1 MALQVLQGLSPAE
14 EVRQRSGTDF
24 AQMLGTGLQQLAQNK
39 MSEVQQRKSQLGLQ
53 GLQGIS
59 PEQAQ
64 LLSQLPPDILRDYVK
79 QQGLASTA
87 KKEAREDQIKKHYG
101 PIIETNLQRKN
112 LLKGI
117 QDTINKKDFNVYP
130 GIGKVADTSQY
141 LLDDL
146 QKAFKGDADELLQ
159 LEMQAASRGQGGR
172 LTESARKDIR
182 EAKVGLHLPKKEM
195 KRRID
200 RKLKEIKDQ
209 ENRLFSTYPSLKEY
223 AGELMQDAASQ
234 APQEK
239 EDSASGLDEKTLKTY
254 QGFGIEDALGNLY
267 KWDNNKKEYV
277 LAKSARG

>member
-1 MALQVLQGLSPAE
+1 MALQVLQGLSPSE
-14 EVRQRSGTDF
+14 DLRQRAGSDF
-24 AQMLGTGLQQLAQNK
+24 AQNLGTGLRQLAQNK
-39 MSEVQQRKSQLGLQ
+39 MNEVQQRKTQLGLQ
-53 GLQGIS
+53 GLPGIS

-64 LLSQLPPDILRDYVK
+64 LLAQLPPELLQDYVK

-87 KKEAREDQIKKHYG
+87 RKDAREDQIKKHYG

-117 QDTINKKDFNVYP
+117 KNTIDNKDFSVYP

-141 LLDDL
+141 LLNDL

-195 KRRID
+195 MRRID
-200 RKLKEIKDQ
+200 RKLKEIDDQ
-209 ENRLFSTYPSLKEY
+209 ENRLYNTYPTLKEY
-223 AGELMQDAASQ
+223 AGELTSDMASQ
-234 APQEK
+234 TPQAK
-239 EDSASGLDEKTLKTY
+239 IDQADGLDEKTLKTY
-254 QGFGIEDALGNLY
+254 KGFGFQDALGNLY
-267 KWDNNKKEYV
+267 KWDNDKKEYV
-277 LAKSARG
+277 FEKNVRG